1 MNQETIASIKELVSL
16 FEASSLTSLKVSEG
30 KFSLHL
36 EKEGAQ
42 AAAPATVP
50 AVKDAAK
57 KAEGALET
65 ITSPLVGTFY
75 AAPSPDEPA
84 FVTKGQHI
92 TEKDVVGLL
101 ESMKVFTEIPAG
113 IAGTVEEILVK
124 NGDFIEYDQPLF
136 KIRRDEP

>member
-1 MNQETIASIKELVSL
+1 MNLETIKSIKELISL
-16 FEASSLTSLKVSEG
+16 FEASSLTALKVSEG
-30 KFSLHL
+30 KFSLQL
-36 EKEGAQ
+36 EKEGAH
-42 AAAPATVP
+42 AAPAAKP
-50 AVKDAAK
+50 AVRDTAP
-57 KAEGALET
+57 KAEGVLET

-92 TEKDVVGLL
+92 TERDIVGLL

>member
-42 AAAPATVP
+42 ATPAAVP

-92 TEKDVVGLL
+92 TEKHVVGLL